1 VLKIQ
6 KITKLGSL
14 KEDASQE
21 AIERQNEMNERI
33 VSEIELMS
41 HEAISFLKKSFE
53 NDLNLLYLENKH
65 QITSTNQ
72 YDEFIELSRQNIM
85 SHIL

>member
-1 VLKIQ
+1 LK
-6 KITKLGSL
+6 S
-14 KEDASQE
+14 DASQE
-21 AIERQNEMNERI
+21 AIDRQNEMNERI

-41 HEAISFLKKSFE
+41 REAIAFLKKSFE

-85 SHIL
+85 SHILL

>member
-1 VLKIQ
+1 MPKIQ

-14 KEDASQE
+14 KSDASQE
-21 AIERQNEMNERI
+21 AIDRQNEMNERI

-41 HEAISFLKKSFE
+41 REAVSFLKKSFE

-65 QITSTNQ
+65 LITS
-72 YDEFIELSRQNIM
+72 QN
-85 SHIL
+85 